1 MNKKLKRSLA
11 LIPAMLV
18 VCGAVAF
25 ARIVPGVDEP
35 FNPAAYYS
43 LTEISWADSPST
55 FALEDLAGAGGN
67 VYDYTRH
74 IKSILFGD
82 NFENILSVN
91 ISETANDIINTT
103 PFDRAVFAETSG
115 ELAKMRDGTEKIVT
129 KVEIDEDNA
138 NLRQGTVKEW
148 DDYSNA
154 AYDQA
159 AKHIWLDQTYMGV
172 ADKAKISIEEMET
185 SLNAAATIL
194 THTDEA
200 QGDLQLYQAQNEL
213 KTLLAYELAR
223 KNALDANFAQMQAAY
238 HANNYDEVVEAAYFG
253 EISSFNVVDPYDSEM
268 ERLIREEYNYERPKL
283 CGMPDFE

>member
-1 MNKKLKRSLA
+1 MNKKLKLSLA
-11 LIPAMLV
+11 LIPVILGV
-18 VCGAVAF
+18 YGAVAF

-55 FALEDLAGAGGN
+55 FALRDLAGAGGN
-67 VYDYTRH
+67 VYDYSRH

-91 ISETANDIINTT
+91 RSETANDMINTT
-103 PFDRAVFAETSG
+103 PFDRSVFAETSRK
-115 ELAKMRDGTEKIVT
+115 LVNVRDGTEKIGT
-129 KVEIDEDNA
+129 TVELGEDNA

-148 DDYSNA
+148 DDYDNA
-154 AYDQA
+154 AYDRAGKQ
-159 AKHIWLDQTYMGV
+159 IWLDQTYMDV
-172 ADKAKISIEEMET
+172 ADKAKISLEEMET
-185 SLNAAATIL
+185 SLDAAETIL
-194 THTDEA
+194 AHTDEA

-213 KTLLAYELAR
+213 RTLLAYELAR

-253 EISSFNVVDPYDSEM
+253 EISSFNVVDPYDSET

-283 CGMPDFE
+283 RCMPDFE

>member
-1 MNKKLKRSLA
+1 MNKKLRRSLA
-11 LIPAMLV
+11 LIPAMLAF
-18 VCGAVAF
+18 CGAVAF

-55 FALEDLAGAGGN
+55 FALRDLAGNGGS

-91 ISETANDIINTT
+91 QSETANDVINTT
-103 PFDRAVFAETSG
+103 PFDNTVFAETSR
-115 ELAKMRDGTEKIVT
+115 ELAKVQDGTEKIAT
-129 KVEIDEDNA
+129 RVEIDENNA

-148 DDYSNA
+148 DDYNNA
-154 AYDQA
+154 AYDRAGKQ
-159 AKHIWLDQTYMGV
+159 IWLDQTYIDV
-172 ADKAKISIEEMET
+172 TDKAKISLEEMEN

-194 THTDEA
+194 THIDEA

-253 EISSFNVVDPYDSEM
+253 EISSFNVVDPYDSET

-283 CGMPDFE
+283 RGMPDFE